1 MKEGHRVG
9 EAELGPKK
17 AIFTAIEAMSVVAA
31 CHTPWISRHRHGG
44 QTPVR
49 ASRRGG
55 GGL

>member
-17 AIFTAIEAMSVVAA
+17 AVFTAIEAMNVVAA
-31 CHTPWISRHRHGG
+31 CHTSWISRHRHGG